1 MIQPLIK
8 NKLAITSPIR
18 KLIRIDTLLYQ
29 VLLFNNNLIKTITMF
44 SVVVK
49 NKLEDNTY
57 TDFTYRKFFR
67 DFANPSTGLI
77 WGRPNLFRSK
87 GFFKIET

>member
-29 VLLFNNNLIKTITMF
+29 VLLFNNNLIKTI
-44 SVVVK
+44 SVVK

-57 TDFTYRKFFR
+57 TDFTYRNIFR
-67 DFANPSTGLI
+67 DFANPSMGLI
-77 WGRPNLFRSK
+77 WDRPNLFRSK
-87 GFFKIET
+87 GFFED